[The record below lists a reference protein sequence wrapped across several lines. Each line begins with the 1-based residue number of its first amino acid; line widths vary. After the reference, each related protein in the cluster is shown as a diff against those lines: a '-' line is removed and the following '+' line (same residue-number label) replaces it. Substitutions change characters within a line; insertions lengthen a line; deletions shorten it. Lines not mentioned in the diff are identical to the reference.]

1 MLPLLLLA
9 VRAFSGALTS
19 FWTQAALGASVILFE
34 EAVPVL
40 AGFVARQEHLRLT
53 RAVLVCALGGWG
65 ATLVPYAVGWWGASR
80 LLRRW
85 KTGADLVKKLAGP
98 AARRP
103 WRAALASRFL
113 FGARTLLPLACGTA
127 RVPAIPFVVGSAI
140 SSFVWSATFITV
152 GWMSGETVL
161 HFLGKAKRH
170 ELDAALILAAIVLV
184 AVFIVQRRNRPHVVE
199 ELGGSD

>member
-1 MLPLLLLA
+1 MFFALLMA
-9 VRAFSGALTS
+9 ARGAGAALTS
-19 FWTQAALGASVILFE
+19 LWTQVALGASVILFE

-65 ATLVPYAVGWWGASR
+65 ATLVPYAVGFWGASR

-85 KTGADLVKKLAGP
+85 PAFEELVAKLAGP

-127 RVPAIPFVVGSAI
+127 RVRPLPFIIGSAI
-140 SSFVWSATFITV
+140 SSFIWSATFITV

-161 HFLGKAKRH
+161 YFLGRARRH
-170 ELDAALILAAIVLV
+170 ELDVALIFAALVLV
-184 AVFIVQRRNRPHVVE
+184 VVLIVQRRNRPHVVE
-199 ELGGSD
+199 ELSGDN